1 MMRSAAF
8 AACIVSALAV
18 LGPWFDGLADTSF
31 AWHMVQHLVL
41 MMVSAPLF
49 VLAVPLRT
57 VLALA
62 PPRIGRALAR
72 ALRAPLVRVLTTPL
86 AGWAAITLVLY
97 VAHFSGL
104 YEAALEN
111 ERVHAFE
118 HGLFFATA
126 VLFWQ
131 SVIAPAPVA
140 HPPSYP
146 ARLLAIF
153 FALPASAFLGLAF
166 YVATRPLYP
175 HYVAAAG
182 SLAALT
188 DQRNGGAVMW
198 IGGGVILFAALLLTI
213 ARWGAAERRYGHQ
226 YDRYIAGQYD
236 RSIAGQG
243 ES

>member
-1 MMRSAAF
+1 MRAAAF
-8 AACIVSALAV
+8 AGCLAAAAAV
-18 LGPWFDGLADTSF
+18 LGPWFDELADTSF

-41 MMVSAPLF
+41 MMVCAPLF

-57 VLALA
+57 VLAIA
-62 PPRIGRALAR
+62 PTRAARALAR
-72 ALRAPLVRVLTTPL
+72 LLRSQPVRVLSTPL
-86 AGWAAITLVLY
+86 AGWAAVTLVLY

-111 ERVHAFE
+111 DGVHAFE

-131 SVIAPAPVA
+131 SVIAPAPFA

-166 YVATRPLYP
+166 YVSTRPLYP
-175 HYVAAAG
+175 HYVAAVG
-182 SLAALT
+182 VLAALD

-198 IGGGVILFAALLLTI
+198 LGGGVTLFAALLLTV
-213 ARWGAAERRYGHQ
+213 ARWGAAERRYGDV
-226 YDRYIAGQYD
+226 YDRYT
-236 RSIAGQG
+236 AGQG
-243 ES
+243 EP

>member
-1 MMRSAAF
+1 MRAAAF
-8 AACIVSALAV
+8 AGSIASAAAV
-18 LGPWFDGLADTSF
+18 LGPWFDDLADRSF

-41 MMVSAPLF
+41 MMVAAPLF

-57 VLALA
+57 VLGSA
-62 PPRIGRALAR
+62 PPRAARALAR
-72 ALRAPLVRVLTTPL
+72 VLRSQPVRVLTTPL

-111 ERVHAFE
+111 ERIHAFE

-126 VLFWQ
+126 LVFWQ
-131 SVIAPAPVA
+131 AVIAPAPVA

-182 SLAALT
+182 TLAALE

-198 IGGGVILFAALLLTI
+198 AGGGVTLFAALLLTI
-213 ARWGAAERRYGHQ
+213 ARWGAAERRYGDI
-226 YDRYIAGQYD
+226 YDRYTAN
-236 RSIAGQG
+236 QG